1 MRRHR
6 FAPVLFAG
14 LAATVAITA
23 TVSPSEAKTTK
34 LQTKT
39 IAISFPT
46 YSQQAGPTLEIN
58 TAKAE
63 AKKQGYK
70 LLVDDP
76 GKDNTKQL
84 STIETWINQGVGTIV
99 IQPLSTEPFEAVAI
113 KARKKGIKWIVYAN
127 AMKNQD
133 ATLGF
138 DHIQGGT
145 QIATEAG
152 KYITDKLGG
161 KAEVA
166 ILTFTSGAW
175 AQKRQ
180 KGIEDALLKA
190 APGATIV
197 ARQDALSKNDGVNVA
212 GPLFQA
218 HPNLSVVLAVEED
231 ATEGVYQWLTTNGKE
246 KNDPKIFLAGIDG
259 TKGVFEIL
267 GSGETMYR
275 ASAGLDLIAVGKGF
289 IELPKSLWA
298 GKKGDFNVPFELVT
312 SKTPDLI
319 TKYSGFYK

>member
-1 MRRHR
+1 MHR
-6 FAPVLFAG
+6 SLKYLTAAGIAITMLAPATMAT
-14 LAATVAITA
+14 AATK
-23 TVSPSEAKTTK
+23 SK

-39 IAISFPT
+39 IGISFPT

-58 TAKAE
+58 VAKEE

-84 STIETWINQGVGTIV
+84 STVETWINQGVGTI
-99 IQPLSTEPFEAVAI
+99 ILQPLSTEPFEAVAA
-113 KARKKGIKWIVYAN
+113 KARKKGIKWVVYAN
-127 AMKNQD
+127 TMKNQD

-138 DHIQGGT
+138 DHIQGGS
-145 QIATEAG
+145 QIATAAG

-175 AQKRQ
+175 ARNRQ

-197 ARQDALSKNDGVNVA
+197 ARQDALSKTDGVNVA

-218 HPNLSVVLAVEED
+218 HPNLAVVLAVEED
-231 ATEGVYQWLTTNGKE
+231 ATEGVYQWLSTNGHD

-267 GSGETMYR
+267 GSGDSMYR
-275 ASAGLDLIAVGKGF
+275 ASAGLDLVAVGKGF
-289 IELPKSLWA
+289 VSLPKDLWA
-298 GKKGDFNVPFELVT
+298 GKKGDYSVPFELVT
-312 SKTPDLI
+312 STTPDLVK
-319 TKYSGFYK
+319 KYSAFYK